1 MATVIAADQF
11 SHIDPTAGLS
21 STAFGWTMVA
31 ILLLGTAVIG
41 AGIAFAIGGP
51 NGAGRWRVARVVELL
66 AAVGFFF
73 GGFALVCW
81 LGDVRLPMS
90 ATTVALVAA
99 AEFIAVVGFNV
110 WDARVR
116 VRATHEQER

>member
-1 MATVIAADQF
+1 MATVIATDQF

-21 STAFGWTMVA
+21 STAFGWTLIA
-31 ILLLGTAVIG
+31 IFWLGAAIMG
-41 AGIAFAIGGP
+41 AGVSYAIGGP
-51 NGAGRWRVARVVELL
+51 NGVGRWRVARVVELF
-66 AAVGFFF
+66 AAAGFLV

-81 LGDVRLPMS
+81 LGDVRLPVS
-90 ATTVALVAA
+90 VTTVALVAA

-110 WDARVR
+110 WETRVR

>member
-1 MATVIAADQF
+1 MQLLTA
-11 SHIDPTAGLS
+11 AGL
-21 STAFGWTMVA
+21 FV
-31 ILLLGTAVIG
+31 
-41 AGIAFAIGGP
+41 
-51 NGAGRWRVARVVELL
+51 
-66 AAVGFFF
+66 